1 MKNISRFSKLL
12 LASAVA
18 LTLASCGRS
27 AKVDITVADAPS
39 SEVIVKLLDINRF
52 KVLDTLTLDESG
64 KYVYKMDVLKGEP
77 EFVYLFR
84 GEKKIAS
91 MILKSADKVYVEA
104 DTLGNFT
111 VTGSEESLKLA
122 QVEKDYAYAL
132 SKMNSLAR
140 RAEDAVNPEYAL
152 SLRQDMGKTY
162 LEYYRGRVRYVMEN
176 STSLSVVPVFFQTF
190 GPELPVFSQST
201 DAIHFRNVADS
212 LAIVYP
218 DSKYVK
224 ALRQEADRRFGYLE
238 LQTRLAAAESI
249 SYPEIELPDIK
260 GEKRSLTDVDAKVI
274 LLQFWTASDVEQ
286 KMFNLDVLKPL
297 YEEFNSKGFEIY
309 QVSLDVDKGLWAQVV
324 KEQKL
329 PWISVCDSRGAQ
341 STYASLYNIS
351 AVPALFIIADG
362 QLVDGSVVDEAS
374 LRKLI
379 RDSLK

>member
-1 MKNISRFSKLL
+1 MKNISRFSKQLL
-12 LASAVA
+12 SAAVA
-18 LTLASCGRS
+18 LSLASCGRS
-27 AKVDITVADAPS
+27 ARVDITVADAPS

-64 KYVYKMDVLKGEP
+64 KIVYKMDVQKGEP

-91 MILKSADKVYVEA
+91 MILKSADKVSVEA

-111 VTGSEESLKLA
+111 VTGSQESLKLA

-162 LEYYRGRVRYVMEN
+162 LEYYRDRVRYVMEN

-190 GPELPVFSQST
+190 GAELPVFSQST

-224 ALRQEADRRFGYLE
+224 ALRQEADKRFGYLE
-238 LQTRLAAAESI
+238 LQTRIAAAESI

-362 QLVDGSVVDEAS
+362 QLVDGSVVDETS

>member
-12 LASAVA
+12 LSAAVA
-18 LTLASCGRS
+18 LSLASCGRS
-27 AKVDITVADAPS
+27 ARVDITVADAPS

-64 KYVYKMDVLKGEP
+64 KIVYKMDVRKGEP

-91 MILKSADKVYVEA
+91 MILKSADKVSVEA

-111 VTGSEESLKLA
+111 VTGSQESLKLA
-122 QVEKDYAYAL
+122 QVEKDYAYVL

-162 LEYYRGRVRYVMEN
+162 LEYYRDRVRYVMEN

-190 GPELPVFSQST
+190 GAELPVFSQST

-224 ALRQEADRRFGYLE
+224 ALRQEADKRFGYLE
-238 LQTRLAAAESI
+238 LQTRIAAAESI

-362 QLVDGSVVDEAS
+362 QLVDGSVVDETS

>member
-12 LASAVA
+12 LSVAVA
-18 LTLASCGRS
+18 LSLASCGRS
-27 AKVDITVADAPS
+27 ARVDITVADAPS

-64 KYVYKMDVLKGEP
+64 KIVYKMDVRKGEP

-91 MILKSADKVYVEA
+91 MILKSADKVSVEA

-111 VTGSEESLKLA
+111 VTGSQESLKLA
-122 QVEKDYAYAL
+122 QVEKDYAYVL

-162 LEYYRGRVRYVMEN
+162 LEYYRDRVRYVMEN

-190 GPELPVFSQST
+190 GAELPVFSQST

-224 ALRQEADRRFGYLE
+224 ALRQEADKRFGYLE
-238 LQTRLAAAESI
+238 LQTRIAAAESI

-260 GEKRSLTDVDAKVI
+260 GEKRSLTDVDAEVI

-362 QLVDGSVVDEAS
+362 QLVDGSVVDETS

>member
-12 LASAVA
+12 LSAAVA
-18 LTLASCGRS
+18 LSLASCGRS
-27 AKVDITVADAPS
+27 ARVDITVADAPS

-64 KYVYKMDVLKGEP
+64 KIVYKMDVQKGEP

-91 MILKSADKVYVEA
+91 MILKSADKVSVEA

-111 VTGSEESLKLA
+111 VTGSQESLKLA
-122 QVEKDYAYAL
+122 QVEKDYADAL

-162 LEYYRGRVRYVMEN
+162 LEYYRDRVRYVMEN
-176 STSLSVVPVFFQTF
+176 STSLSVVPVFFQTL
-190 GPELPVFSQST
+190 GAELPVFSQST

-224 ALRQEADRRFGYLE
+224 ALRQEADKRFGYLE
-238 LQTRLAAAESI
+238 LQTRIAAAESI

-297 YEEFNSKGFEIY
+297 YAEFNSKGFEIY

-329 PWISVCDSRGAQ
+329 PWISVCDSRGAE
-341 STYASLYNIS
+341 SIYAMHYNIA

-362 QLVDGSVVDEAS
+362 QLVDGSVVDETS

>member
-12 LASAVA
+12 LSAAVA
-18 LTLASCGRS
+18 LSLASCGRS
-27 AKVDITVADAPS
+27 ARVDITVADAPS

-64 KYVYKMDVLKGEP
+64 KIVYKMDVQKGEP

-91 MILKSADKVYVEA
+91 MILKSADKVSVEA

-111 VTGSEESLKLA
+111 VTGSQESLKLA

-162 LEYYRGRVRYVMEN
+162 LEYYRDRVRYVMEN

-190 GPELPVFSQST
+190 GAELPVFSQST

-224 ALRQEADRRFGYLE
+224 ALRQEADKRFGYLE
-238 LQTRLAAAESI
+238 LQTRIAAAESI

-260 GEKRSLTDVDAKVI
+260 GEKRSLTDVDAEVI

-329 PWISVCDSRGAQ
+329 PWISVCDSRGAE
-341 STYASLYNIS
+341 SIYAMHYNIA

>member
-12 LASAVA
+12 LSAAVA
-18 LTLASCGRS
+18 LSLASCGRS
-27 AKVDITVADAPS
+27 ARVDITVADAPS

-64 KYVYKMDVLKGEP
+64 KIVYKMDVQKGEP

-91 MILKSADKVYVEA
+91 MILKSADKVSVEA

-111 VTGSEESLKLA
+111 VTGSQESLKLA
-122 QVEKDYAYAL
+122 QVEKDYAYVL

-162 LEYYRGRVRYVMEN
+162 LEYYRDRVRYVMEN

-190 GPELPVFSQST
+190 GAELPVFSQST

-224 ALRQEADRRFGYLE
+224 ALRQEADKRFGYLE
-238 LQTRLAAAESI
+238 LQTRIAAAESI

-362 QLVDGSVVDEAS
+362 QLVDGSVVDETS

>member
-12 LASAVA
+12 LSVAVA
-18 LTLASCGRS
+18 LSLASCGRS
-27 AKVDITVADAPS
+27 ARVDITVADAPS

-64 KYVYKMDVLKGEP
+64 KIVYKMDVRKGEP

-91 MILKSADKVYVEA
+91 MILKSADKVSVEA

-111 VTGSEESLKLA
+111 VTGSQESLKLA

-162 LEYYRGRVRYVMEN
+162 LEYYRDRVRYVMEN

-190 GPELPVFSQST
+190 GAELPVFSQST

-224 ALRQEADRRFGYLE
+224 ALRQEADKRFGYLE
-238 LQTRLAAAESI
+238 LQTRIAAAESI

-260 GEKRSLTDVDAKVI
+260 GEKRSLTDVDAEVI

-286 KMFNLDVLKPL
+286 KKFNLDVLKPL

>member
-12 LASAVA
+12 LSVAVA
-18 LTLASCGRS
+18 LSLASCGRS
-27 AKVDITVADAPS
+27 ARVDITVADAPS

-64 KYVYKMDVLKGEP
+64 KIVYKMDVQKGEP

-91 MILKSADKVYVEA
+91 MILKSADKVSVEA

-111 VTGSEESLKLA
+111 VTGSQESLKLA

-162 LEYYRGRVRYVMEN
+162 LEYYRDRVRYVMEN

-190 GPELPVFSQST
+190 GAELPVFSQST

-224 ALRQEADRRFGYLE
+224 ALRQEADKRFGYLE
-238 LQTRLAAAESI
+238 LQTRIAAAESI

-362 QLVDGSVVDEAS
+362 QLVDGSVVDETS

>member
-12 LASAVA
+12 LSAAVA
-18 LTLASCGRS
+18 LSLASCGRS
-27 AKVDITVADAPS
+27 ARVDITVADAPS

-64 KYVYKMDVLKGEP
+64 KIVYKMDVQKGEP

-91 MILKSADKVYVEA
+91 MILKSADKVSVEA

-111 VTGSEESLKLA
+111 VTGSQESLKLA
-122 QVEKDYAYAL
+122 QVEKDYAYVL

-162 LEYYRGRVRYVMEN
+162 LEYYRDRVRYVMEN

-190 GPELPVFSQST
+190 GAELPVFSQST

-224 ALRQEADRRFGYLE
+224 ALRQEADKRFGYLE
-238 LQTRLAAAESI
+238 LQTRIAAAESI

-260 GEKRSLTDVDAKVI
+260 GEKRSLTDVDAEVI

-329 PWISVCDSRGAQ
+329 PWISVCDSRGAE
-341 STYASLYNIS
+341 SIYAMHYNIA

-362 QLVDGSVVDEAS
+362 QLVDGSVVDETS